1 MKGVSPSFLQ
11 KPEGVTWGDPWCS
24 RVKGLHMFLFWPDS
38 ETKPELFL
46 VLFLAIFE
54 RLPKMHFWKIYITF
68 SRKQKKSSLVIFS
81 PFGFPVISFFSET
94 CRLCNEVPFHEN
106 SSFWVKRD
114 LNP

>member
-24 RVKGLHMFLFWPDS
+24 RVKGLHMFLFWPGS

-54 RLPKMHFWKIYITF
+54 RPLNDPYNFESTRGLPKIHFWKRRGSQNSVYVVHLLMSNSPNIAI
-68 SRKQKKSSLVIFS
+68 SALKQD
-81 PFGFPVISFFSET
+81 
-94 CRLCNEVPFHEN
+94 FH
-106 SSFWVKRD
+106 D
-114 LNP
+114 